1 MQNELVNPEVIK
13 QRKKRLELGLI
24 GLVALAVTG
33 LTILEINVV
42 RIGLDIPLSNN
53 ILYFSLINVNAVLL
67 IYLIFLVLRNLYRL
81 FLAPERELIGA
92 KLRTKLVVAFISLSL
107 GPTVLIFF
115 TSVQFITTSHDYWFK
130 TTIEQALTDSLQMG
144 QSYMDSMRSY
154 AVKDVERLKTDL
166 AKMDT
171 SHNQGS
177 KGLQKY
183 LKTNQSDYNFSRII
197 IYSKELEPEFSIRA
211 PNISPNL
218 ISNVSITILKN
229 VYRTN
234 VARTIIDSTR
244 SGDVVHVIVTLATDG
259 KQADSVM
266 AVSYHYPLQVRGKME
281 ALAHGLDGYREL
293 KEFREPIKISQFIT
307 LALVALLIIFAS
319 TWFGFRLANGITGPI
334 SELAEGTQRIAAG
347 DYDFSVDVHSSDEI
361 GTLVTSFN
369 RMTRDLKASK
379 EELIQK
385 NVELTGSYAELD
397 QRRRYME
404 IVLQNI
410 AAGVVSTDAAGRIT
424 TINNSAEEI
433 LKFKADEVWGRNFR
447 DLLPMEYHPAI
458 EKLLDS
464 AKASPKGSAERQ
476 ARIEIE
482 NRVLNLNLHLNLL
495 VDDRGQDMGLVMVF
509 NDLTELEKAQRMAAW
524 RDMARRIAHEIKNP
538 LTPIQLSTQRLRKR
552 YGGRFKDDDQ
562 VFKECTRLIIRQVE
576 ELKRLVDEFSNFAR
590 MPGAQPTPNDLSRI
604 VRDSL
609 VLYREGHPEIDFT
622 FETDPALPVF
632 KLDPV
637 QIKRVLAN
645 LLDNAVTA
653 VNNMGRIEVNLSY
666 DEESGMAR
674 VEVADD
680 GPGVDPQN
688 KDKVFEPYFSTK
700 KSGTGLGLA
709 IVSTIV
715 ADHNGVIRVDDRQ
728 PNGARF
734 TIEIPVVT

>member
-1 MQNELVNPEVIK
+1 MQNELVNPEILQ

-24 GLVALAVTG
+24 GLVVLAVTG

-42 RIGLDIPLSNN
+42 RIGLDLPLSNN

-81 FLAPERELIGA
+81 FLAPEWELIGA

-107 GPTVLIFF
+107 GPTALIFF
-115 TSVQFITTSHDYWFK
+115 TSIQFITTSHDYWFK

-144 QSYMDSMRSY
+144 QSYMDTMRSY

-166 AKMDT
+166 ANMDT

-183 LKTNQSDYNFSRII
+183 LKTNQNDYNFSRII

-218 ISNVSITILKN
+218 ISNVSSALLKN
-229 VYRTN
+229 VARTN
-234 VARTIIDSTR
+234 ESRTIIDSTR
-244 SGDVVHVIVTLATDG
+244 NGDVVHVIVTLASAG
-259 KQADSVM
+259 EQADSVM

-281 ALAHGLDGYREL
+281 ALAQGLDGYREL
-293 KEFREPIKISQFIT
+293 KAFREPIKISQYIT

-319 TWFGFRLANGITGPI
+319 TWFGFRLASGITGPI

-347 DYDFSVDVHSSDEI
+347 DYDFSVDVRSSDEI

-379 EELIQK
+379 EELTQK
-385 NVELTGSYAELD
+385 NVELTDSYAELD

-410 AAGVVSTDAAGRIT
+410 AAGVVSTDAAGSIT

-433 LKFKADEVWGRNFR
+433 LKFKADEVLGRNFR
-447 DLLPMEYHPAI
+447 DLLPTEYHPTI
-458 EKLLDS
+458 DKLLDS

-495 VDDRGQDMGLVMVF
+495 VDDRGQDMGLVMVLD
-509 NDLTELEKAQRMAAW
+509 DLTELEKAQRMAAW
-524 RDMARRIAHEIKNP
+524 REMARRIAHEIKNP
-538 LTPIQLSTQRLRKR
+538 LTPIQLSTERLRKR
-552 YGGRFKDDDQ
+552 YGERFKGDDQ
-562 VFKECTRLIIRQVE
+562 IFKECTRLIIRQVE

-590 MPGAQPTPNDLSRI
+590 MPGAQPTPSDLSRI
-604 VRDSL
+604 VEDSL

-622 FETDPALPVF
+622 FNTDPAPPVF

-637 QIKRVLAN
+637 QIKRALAN

-653 VNNMGRIEVNLSY
+653 VNNMGRIEVILSY

-688 KDKVFEPYFSTK
+688 KDKIFEPYFSTK